1 MGTGSVLC
9 VREWDGCWRGTH
21 LSAEPRPVT
30 ADSGRHVQN
39 AVLVTSSSLALEA
52 QDLEA
57 KLRAKEAALV
67 CVQALRA
74 RLGPRAQPPLSF
86 PGAAYDTTSCFPGK
100 STNVQ
105 RDKPST
111 QNSQLIGCLR
121 SVSVTAIIRHPSPG
135 QQEGTHG
142 MWGSLR

>member
-1 MGTGSVLC
+1 MSRTHVLI
-9 VREWDGCWRGTH
+9 
-21 LSAEPRPVT
+21 A
-30 ADSGRHVQN
+30 
-39 AVLVTSSSLALEA
+39 SSSLALEA

-57 KLRAKEAALV
+57 KLRAKEAALL

-86 PGAAYDTTSCFPGK
+86 PGAAYDTASYFPGK

-111 QNSQLIGCLR
+111 QNLQLIGCLR
-121 SVSVTAIIRHPSPG
+121 PVSVTAIIRHPSPG
-135 QQEGTHG
+135 QQEGIHE
-142 MWGSLR
+142 MWGSLRWKPNEWSDPGRP